1 MPGSPRRDRDATT
14 LSVLPA
20 DLAPQAAAA
29 GLPAAP
35 ERGED
40 IAGWLIETARREP
53 AARRYLYFLK
63 SSYEAFHAIEEC
75 FPRSPGVTGGGIGT
89 SPEEL
94 LHIANHLYLLATAE
108 VPGVLLEC
116 GCFKGFSA
124 ACLSQAC
131 AFLGRDL
138 VVADSFQGLPGKT
151 GAGEEG
157 YRPGDFRG
165 GREEVEANVRLFG
178 RIERVRFV
186 EGWFRDTLA
195 EFHEP
200 IALLWMDVDLYASA
214 TDVLDAVWGKLD
226 PKAAIFSHEFLPEQ
240 IGLDGRIVH
249 PQEPPG
255 AIRDAFAA
263 RGLKELAVH
272 LAGWLARIDRPETVG
287 IGAESLVRA
296 LLPHLR
302 DLDHRARA
310 ARQAIGLKPAL
321 RDFFRRRLG

>member
-1 MPGSPRRDRDATT
+1 MS
-14 LSVLPA
+14 
-20 DLAPQAAAA
+20 QAR
-29 GLPAAP
+29 L
-35 ERGED
+35 
-40 IAGWLIETARREP
+40 EP

-75 FPRSPGVTGGGIGT
+75 FPRPAEAPGGGIGT

-94 LHIANHLYLLATAE
+94 LHIANHLYLLASAG

-116 GCFKGFSA
+116 GCFKGFSS
-124 ACLSQAC
+124 ACLSHAC
-131 AFLGRDL
+131 AFLGREL
-138 VVADSFQGLPGKT
+138 VVADSFQGLPGET

-157 YRPGDFRG
+157 YRSGDFRG
-165 GREEVEANVRLFG
+165 ARQEVEANVRLFG

-186 EGWFRDTLA
+186 EGWFRDTLPGLA
-195 EFHEP
+195 DP

-214 TDVLDAVWGKLD
+214 IDVLDATWERLD

-240 IGLDGRIVH
+240 IDAEGRIVH
-249 PQEPPG
+249 AQEPPG

-263 RGLKELAVH
+263 HGLTERAVH
-272 LAGWLARIDRPETVG
+272 LVGWLARIDRPETVG

-310 ARQAIGLKPAL
+310 ARQAIGFKPAL
-321 RDFFRRRLG
+321 RDWVRRRLG

>member
-1 MPGSPRRDRDATT
+1 MPGSPRRDPDVTV
-14 LSVLPA
+14 SVLPA
-20 DLAPQAAAA
+20 DLAAQAAAA
-29 GLPAAP
+29 GFPSTP
-35 ERGED
+35 ERAAD
-40 IAGWLIETARREP
+40 LAAWLISEARRNP

-75 FPRSPGVTGGGIGT
+75 FPRSEEAAGRGIGT

-94 LHIANHLYLLATAE
+94 LHIANHLYLLAAAG

-116 GCFKGFSA
+116 GCFKGFSS
-124 ACLSQAC
+124 ACLSYAC

-138 VVADSFQGLPGKT
+138 VVADSFQGLPGEA
-151 GAGEEG
+151 GVGEEG

-165 GREEVEANVRLFG
+165 SRQEVEANVRLFG
-178 RIERVRFV
+178 RIERVRFL
-186 EGWFRDTLA
+186 EGWFRDSLLS
-195 EFHEP
+195 FPDP

-214 TDVLDAVWGKLD
+214 TDVLDATWGRLE
-226 PKAAIFSHEFLPEQ
+226 PRAAIFSHEFLPEQ
-240 IGLDGRIVH
+240 IGADARIVH
-249 PQEPPG
+249 PHEPPG
-255 AIRDAFAA
+255 AIRDAFAI
-263 RGLKELAVH
+263 RGVEERAVH

-310 ARQAIGLKPAL
+310 ARQAIGFRPAI
-321 RDFFRRRLG
+321 RDWLRRRLG

>member
-1 MPGSPRRDRDATT
+1 M
-14 LSVLPA
+14 LPA
-20 DLAPQAAAA
+20 DIAPHAA
-29 GLPAAP
+29 GLPSTP
-35 ERGED
+35 ERAAD
-40 IAGWLIETARREP
+40 LAAWLMLEARREP

-63 SSYEAFHAIEEC
+63 SSYETFHAIEEC
-75 FPRSPGVTGGGIGT
+75 FPRLAEAPGDGIGT

-94 LHIANHLYLLATAE
+94 LHIANHLYLLAAAG

-116 GCFKGFSA
+116 GCFKGFSS
-124 ACLSQAC
+124 ACLSHAC

-138 VVADSFQGLPGKT
+138 VVADSFQGLPEEAGV
-151 GAGEEG
+151 GEEG

-165 GREEVEANVRLFG
+165 ARHEVEANVRLFG

-186 EGWFRDTLA
+186 EGWFRDTLPRLA
-195 EFHEP
+195 DP

-214 TDVLDAVWGKLD
+214 TDVLDAAWGKLD
-226 PKAAIFSHEFLPEQ
+226 PRAAIFSHEFLPDQ
-240 IGLDGRIVH
+240 IDEEGRIVH
-249 PQEPPG
+249 PNEPPG

-263 RGLKELAVH
+263 RGVEERAVH

-287 IGAESLVRA
+287 IGAENLLHA

-310 ARQAIGLKPAL
+310 ARQAIGFKPAM
-321 RDFFRRRLG
+321 RDWVRRRLG

>member
-1 MPGSPRRDRDATT
+1 VTRIDADPG
-14 LSVLPA
+14 VLPA
-20 DLAPQAAAA
+20 DLAVQAAAA
-29 GLPAAP
+29 GLVSTPDQAA
-35 ERGED
+35 D
-40 IAGWLIETARREP
+40 LTAWLISEARRDP

-75 FPRSPGVTGGGIGT
+75 FPRSPDVAGGGIGT

-94 LHIANHLYLLATAE
+94 LHISNHLYLLAAAG

-116 GCFKGFSA
+116 GCFKGFSS
-124 ACLSQAC
+124 ACLSHAC

-138 VVADSFQGLPGKT
+138 VVADSFQGLPRK
-151 GAGEEG
+151 AGVGEGG

-165 GREEVEANVRLFG
+165 GRQEVEDNVRLFG
-178 RIERVRFV
+178 RIERVRFA
-186 EGWFRDTLA
+186 EGWFRDSLPH
-195 EFHEP
+195 FPEP

-214 TDVLDAVWGKLD
+214 TDVLDATWGRLD
-226 PKAAIFSHEFLPEQ
+226 PRAAIFSHEFLPEQ
-240 IGLDGRIVH
+240 INSERRIVH
-249 PQEPPG
+249 PHEPPG

-263 RGLKELAVH
+263 RGVEERAVH

-287 IGAESLVRA
+287 KGAESLVRA

-310 ARQAIGLKPAL
+310 ANQAIGIKPAV
-321 RDFFRRRLG
+321 RDWIRRRLK